1 MAQNGIP
8 KQDAAF
14 DAFQLNLFDKVT
26 LNAPVWNIPAT
37 ALAVLGLVK
46 TPWDAAW
53 LIAKSKSN
61 RTATQVSTKNVARRN
76 YEQKL
81 RPFIQSWIYRND
93 MMDDN
98 AIVECGLK
106 PRDKTRTPVAVPT
119 SVPVITMEYASGN
132 VLVVRYLSVDPETAA
147 LRKAKPKGVARI
159 QLRYVIGT
167 QPASPDACPNTVEG
181 GRSPARINIDP
192 ALRGQRVW
200 YYARWV
206 NTRNQPGPW
215 TDLASFVF

>member
-1 MAQNGIP
+1 MSKDVLP
-8 KQDAAF
+8 KNDAAF
-14 DAFQLNLFDKVT
+14 DAFQLNLFDKAT
-26 LNAPVWNIPAT
+26 TNQAIWNIPAT
-37 ALAVLGLVK
+37 ALAVLMVVK

-76 YEQKL
+76 YEKKL

-93 MMDDN
+93 SMDDN

-106 PRDKTRTPVAVPT
+106 PRDKTRTPVSVPVT
-119 SVPVITMEYASGN
+119 VPVITMEYATGN
-132 VLVVRYLSVDPETAA
+132 VLVIRFLSVDPDTAA
-147 LRKAKPKGVARI
+147 LRKAKPKGVSRI
-159 QLRYVIGT
+159 QLSYVIGV

-181 GRSPARINIDP
+181 SRTPVRVNIDTSV
-192 ALRGQRVW
+192 RGQMVW

-215 TDLASFVF
+215 TDLDSFVF